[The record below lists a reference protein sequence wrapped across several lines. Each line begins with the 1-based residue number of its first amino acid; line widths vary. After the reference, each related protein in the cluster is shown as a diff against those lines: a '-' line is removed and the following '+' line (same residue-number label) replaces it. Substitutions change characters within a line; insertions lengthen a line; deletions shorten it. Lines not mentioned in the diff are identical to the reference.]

1 MKAISTAKPEPAAR
15 KAAKPVKAA
24 KVAKAPERPR
34 TKAEQTQHTRAL
46 ILKTGIRCL
55 YEYGYA
61 RTSMNLISQEAGIS
75 RGPLHYHFR
84 DPNDL
89 MAAIAEVLPREV
101 SQETRRRLNAA
112 QDLDARLTTLID
124 IALEQHLGVHHVVV
138 MELLMAARN
147 DRVLAKVLRPHLLD
161 GEEIVDQWWC
171 DYLHLMQWPRERLL
185 ALRTITVACLR
196 GLSLD
201 HVLRGKDEAH
211 ARAIDLMREMFLL
224 VASQHAPMVS
234 PRNGRE

>member
-1 MKAISTAKPEPAAR
+1 MKAISTPKPAPAR
-15 KAAKPVKAA
+15 KAAKPPKPAD
-24 KVAKAPERPR
+24 RPR
-34 TKAEQTQHTRAL
+34 TKAGQTQHTRAL

-61 RTSMNLISQEAGIS
+61 RTSMNLISQQAGIS
-75 RGPLHYHFR
+75 RGPLHYHFKN
-84 DPNDL
+84 PNDL

-112 QDLDARLTTLID
+112 QDLDARLTTIID

-147 DRVLAKVLRPHLLD
+147 DRVLAKVLRPHLLE

-171 DYLHLMQWPRERLL
+171 DYLNLMQWPRERLL
-185 ALRTITVACLR
+185 ALRTISVACLR

-201 HVLRGKDEAH
+201 HVLRGKAEAH
-211 ARAIDLMREMFLL
+211 SHAIDLMREMFLL
-224 VASQHAPMVS
+224 IAQQAPHSIS
-234 PRNGRE
+234 PKNGHT